1 MQLYLHLWTDLE
13 YFTLLNEGFLLPSGK
28 EQKEI
33 AGFFARHFPGEL
45 AENISP
51 QYEVNFQAIKE
62 LKRKFWPDV
71 FKKIDGIYYGSD
83 NCEYLIPYVHEVK
96 KALEKFGEFNKK
108 FPPHKVRTFTLVTPY
123 VGNKML
129 DMLEKTLAYLHEN
142 PQKFPV
148 EVVVN
153 DLGVLR
159 LITQKYTSLKITFGR
174 LIHKVLKTPLID
186 TYGYEVHPSGELI
199 RNKTAQ
205 EIEAMK
211 QEIVK
216 WQLKFYASSE
226 WSLPIYRQF
235 LKKHSIGRIT
245 VDYMEKRED
254 LYKNYEDIGVDLY
267 YPWAL
272 VFTGRL
278 CDTSSVEN
286 PARGYYAIDDVCP
299 RTCQRVD
306 VFYKVKTIGY
316 HLIQRGNS
324 AYRSECN
331 LDYVS
336 KDWLENKNNRI
347 IFSPFIP
354 V

>member
-1 MQLYLHLWTDLE
+1 M
-13 YFTLLNEGFLLPSGK
+13 
-28 EQKEI
+28 
-33 AGFFARHFPGEL
+33 
-45 AENISP
+45 
-51 QYEVNFQAIKE
+51 
-62 LKRKFWPDV
+62 
-71 FKKIDGIYYGSD
+71 
-83 NCEYLIPYVHEVK
+83 
-96 KALEKFGEFNKK
+96 
-108 FPPHKVRTFTLVTPY
+108 TPY

-226 WSLPIYRQF
+226 
-235 LKKHSIGRIT
+235 
-245 VDYMEKRED
+245 
-254 LYKNYEDIGVDLY
+254 
-267 YPWAL
+267 
-272 VFTGRL
+272 
-278 CDTSSVEN
+278 
-286 PARGYYAIDDVCP
+286 
-299 RTCQRVD
+299 
-306 VFYKVKTIGY
+306 
-316 HLIQRGNS
+316 
-324 AYRSECN
+324 
-331 LDYVS
+331 
-336 KDWLENKNNRI
+336 
-347 IFSPFIP
+347 
-354 V
+354 